1 MHAIG
6 RSSIGLIEAVG
17 PGGAQAPP
25 ICVFALWRL
34 CADCDQATARPWM
47 SPAPGYEEPV
57 APARLRSGQV
67 LYRAGQV
74 GDALFAL
81 RRGLVKESL
90 PLPLTKRGERIVRL
104 VASQGVTGLS
114 ALVGEPH
121 RHSALA
127 IGDGLSCRIP
137 VARLQRALEREPS
150 KAQAV
155 WYEWQRALDDV
166 DDLIGGFAHGPAQAR
181 LARLLVFLLE
191 REGSAARL
199 RRRDAAELIGVAP
212 VSVTRLI
219 TRFKREGL
227 IEEEGGRLVGCDR
240 PRLVALASGDHGRPR
255 AQG

>member
-1 MHAIG
+1 MHAIE
-6 RSSIGLIEAVG
+6 RSSVGLVGAVG
-17 PGGAQAPP
+17 PRGAQAPP
-25 ICVFALWRL
+25 ICAFAAWRL
-34 CADCDQATARPWM
+34 CADCDRAAAPTWV
-47 SPAPGYEEPV
+47 SPGLGHDEPV
-57 APARLRSGQV
+57 ASARLRPGQV

-74 GDALFAL
+74 GDAVFAL

-90 PLPLTKRGERIVRL
+90 PLPQTKRGERIVRL
-104 VASQGVTGLS
+104 VAAQGVTGLS

-137 VARLQRALEREPS
+137 VARLQRSVEREPFR
-150 KAQAV
+150 ARAV

-166 DDLIGGFAHGPAQAR
+166 DELIGGFAHGPARAR
-181 LARLLVFLLE
+181 LARLLLFLLE

-199 RRRDAAELIGVAP
+199 RRRDAAELIGIAP

-227 IEEEGGRLVGCDR
+227 IEEDAGRLVGCDR
-240 PRLVALASGDHGRPR
+240 PRLAALASIDDGRPS
-255 AQG
+255 ALD